1 MKDSSSAEAVFDNF
15 SHQTIMIIGDVM
27 VDSYIWGA
35 VERISPEAPV
45 PIVRTTRKDFRLGG
59 AGNVALNIAALEA
72 TPILCTIIGNDDDGR
87 KIESR
92 MKERGLPVEGLVVSE
107 ERPTTVKTRILS
119 GHQHVVRLDEE
130 SEKPATKRENEA
142 LKRQIDAALSKCNAI
157 IFEDYDKGVI
167 SKDLI
172 NHVVVQ
178 ALEKKIPVIVDPKKR
193 NFLHYHHVDLLKP
206 NLKELREG
214 LKLDSLV
221 ELEDIKS
228 AVQKIKLKL
237 GAKGVL
243 ATLSENGA
251 YIDYNDETYHAP
263 AHVREISDVSGAGD
277 TVVSIAALC
286 LSIGLPA
293 RKVVQL
299 SNLAGGLVCEHL
311 GVVPIDKDDFL
322 RESGQFFKIK

>member
-1 MKDSSSAEAVFDNF
+1 MKAHSSAEAVFDDF
-15 SHQTIMIIGDVM
+15 SSQTIMIIGDVM
-27 VDSYIWGA
+27 VDSYIWGD
-35 VERISPEAPV
+35 VNRISPEAPV

-59 AGNVALNIAALEA
+59 AGNVALNIAAMEA
-72 TPILCTIIGNDDDGR
+72 KPILCTLIGNDDEGR

-92 MKERGLPVEGLVVSE
+92 MKERGISTEGLVVSN

-130 SEKPATKRENEA
+130 SEKPATRKERA
-142 LKRQIDAALSKCNAI
+142 SLKKQIDAVLSKCNAI

-178 ALEKKIPVIVDPKKR
+178 AIEKKIPVIVDPKKR
-193 NFLHYHHVDLLKP
+193 NFLNYHHVDLFKP

-214 LKLDSLV
+214 LKLDSLTD
-221 ELEDIKS
+221 LEDVKT
-228 AVQKIKLKL
+228 AVQKIKSKL
-237 GAKGVL
+237 GTKGVL
-243 ATLSENGA
+243 TTLSENGA
-251 YIDYNDETYHAP
+251 YIDYNDEKYHAP

-286 LSIGLPA
+286 LSIGLDA
-293 RKVVQL
+293 KKVVQL

-311 GVVPIDKDDFL
+311 GVVPIDRADFL
-322 RESGQFFKIK
+322 AEASQFFKE